1 MSIVTDRKDLDTTIG
16 ADGMQRNYLVLS
28 DEERQKGFVRPVR
41 TSYQHVGSKGPSH
54 PLRDLTEDEKA
65 RYSKYGYVKF
75 EDSPNGAVLGRY
87 WTQPDLDAINRG
99 CGTVTTMGI
108 SIAETYAKEPNFYS
122 GTFCVGCKTHR
133 PVGEDGEFIWLDG
146 TRVGT

>member
-16 ADGMQRNYLVLS
+16 TDGMQLNYIVLS
-28 DEERQKGFVRPVR
+28 EEERQKGFVRPVR
-41 TSYQHVGSKGPSH
+41 TSYQHVGRKGPTH
-54 PLRDLTEDEKA
+54 PLRDLTAEEKE

-75 EDSPNGAVLGRY
+75 EDYPQGAVLGRY
-87 WTQPDLDAINRG
+87 WTQSDLDAVKRG

-108 SIAETYAKEPNFYS
+108 SIAETYAREPHFYS
-122 GTFCVGCKTHR
+122 GTFCVGCKKHR